1 MKPKNRSTNCEGIV
15 MPTKGTAEHPE
26 TPDRPSNGAAFLP
39 MSAYFGINTFNDQV
53 MREKLPKDVYI
64 KLRDIIR
71 KGAKLDPTISNTV
84 AHALKEWATGRGVT
98 HFSHWFQPQTGS
110 TAEKHDAFLE
120 LDEEGNVIERFRGEQ
135 LVQGEPDASSF
146 PSGGMRSTFEAR
158 GYTMWDP
165 SSPAFIMEGPKGGI
179 LCIPS
184 LFISYTGEALDN
196 KTPLLRSMA
205 AVSKSALK
213 VLRLF
218 GNDKACRVMT
228 TIGTEQEYF
237 LIDKDFF
244 LQRPDLQITGRT
256 LVGALPPKGQQLEDH
271 YFGSIKERVLSFMQ
285 DAEHELYKLG
295 VPAKTRHNEVAP
307 HQFEIAP
314 IYAEANVGADRNHLI
329 MEILKKVANRHGLAL
344 LLHEKPFAGINGS
357 GKHNNWSMADSEG
370 NNLLEPGKTPEQNLQ
385 FLVFLVATIKAVH
398 DYGDLLRAS
407 IASASNDH
415 RLGANEAPPAI
426 MSIFLG
432 EQLTHILEAIR
443 DGKMAKATAKS
454 IIDLGIHNVPAI
466 LRDATDRNRTSP
478 FAFTG
483 NKFEFRAIGSS
494 ASVSYSNT
502 VLSAAVADSIDILV
516 ADIEAEISKKGRE
529 LNVAVMETLRKHIKA
544 SEAILFNGNNY
555 SREWET
561 EAARRGL
568 PNVKNTPYALDA
580 LIAEKNVSLF
590 LRQNVASKVEIDS
603 RFHTKLEQYIKNVEI
618 ETDTLLNMVDT
629 LIIPAAVTYQNK
641 LIQAVKGLKDLETLL
656 PGVPA
661 GSQVGRLKA
670 LTGLIESVE
679 KASRNLAEAAAKA
692 EAVED
697 LSGRAKFV
705 VDKVVPLMDE
715 LRKPVDQLEVL
726 VEDALWPLPKY
737 SKMLF
742 IM

>member
-1 MKPKNRSTNCEGIV
+1 MS
-15 MPTKGTAEHPE
+15 TKGITEHPE
-26 TPDRPSNGAAFLP
+26 TPDRPSNGAAFVP

-64 KLRDIIR
+64 KLRDTIR

-120 LDEEGNVIERFRGEQ
+120 LDDEGNVIERFRGEQ

-218 GNDKACRVMT
+218 GNDKASRVMT

-237 LIDKDFF
+237 LIDKDFY
-244 LQRPDLQITGRT
+244 LERPDLQITGRT
-256 LVGALPPKGQQLEDH
+256 LIGALPPKGQQLEDH

-370 NNLLEPGKTPEQNLQ
+370 NNLLEPGKTPEENLQ
-385 FLVFLVATIKAVH
+385 FLVFLVATIKAVR

-407 IASASNDH
+407 IASSSNDH

-443 DGKMAKATAKS
+443 DGKVAKATAKS

-494 ASVSYSNT
+494 ASVSFSNT
-502 VLSAAVADSIDILV
+502 VLSAAVADSIDILM

-568 PNVKNTPYALDA
+568 PNVKNTPYALDV
-580 LIAEKNVSLF
+580 LTAEKNVSLF

-603 RFHTKLEQYIKNVEI
+603 GFHTKLEQYIKNVEI
-618 ETDTLLNMVDT
+618 ETDTLSNMVDT

-641 LIQAVKGLKDLETLL
+641 LLSAVKGLKDLEALL
-656 PGVPA
+656 PGVSA
-661 GSQVGRLKA
+661 GSQIGRLKV

-679 KASRNLAEAAAKA
+679 KANRNLVEAAAKA

-697 LSGRAKFV
+697 LSSRAKFV

-715 LRKPVDQLEVL
+715 LRKPVDQLEAL

>member
-1 MKPKNRSTNCEGIV
+1 
-15 MPTKGTAEHPE
+15 MPTKGIPEHPE
-26 TPDRPSNGAAFLP
+26 KPDRSSNGAAFVP
-39 MSAYFGINTFNDQV
+39 MSDYFGVNTFNDQV

-120 LDEEGNVIERFRGEQ
+120 LDDDGEVIERFRGEQ

-218 GNDKACRVMT
+218 GNDKASRVLT

-244 LQRPDLQITGRT
+244 LGRPDLQITGRT
-256 LVGALPPKGQQLEDH
+256 LIGALPPKGQQLEDH

-385 FLVFLVATIKAVH
+385 FLVFLVATIKAVR

-443 DGKMAKATAKS
+443 DGKVAKATAKS
-454 IIDLGIHNVPAI
+454 IIDLGIHNVPSI

-502 VLSAAVADSIDILV
+502 VLGAAVADSIDILV
-516 ADIEAEISKKGRE
+516 ADMEAEISKKGSE

-544 SEAILFNGNNY
+544 SEAVLFNGNNY
-555 SREWET
+555 SMEWET

-580 LIAEKNVSLF
+580 LTDEKNVNLF

-603 RFHTKLEQYIKNVEI
+603 SYHTKLEQYIKNVEI
-618 ETDTLLNMVDT
+618 ETDTLSNMVDT
-629 LIIPAAVTYQNK
+629 LVIPAAVTYQNK
-641 LIQAVKGLKDLETLL
+641 LLSTVKGLKDLETLL
-656 PGVPA
+656 PGVSV
-661 GSQVGRLKA
+661 GFQVERVKV

-679 KASRNLAEAAAKA
+679 KANRDLVEAAGKA

-697 LSGRAKFV
+697 LSKRAKFV

-715 LRKPVDQLEVL
+715 LRKPVDQLEAL
-726 VEDALWPLPKY
+726 VEDALWPMPKY